1 MKFRTKIL
9 SALFLALVFSS
20 VSIWTL
26 ALQLQAEENR
36 LMVSFLDVG
45 QGDAIFIQSPTG
57 NQVLIDGGPNRR
69 VVSELGKVMPFGDRS
84 LDMLVITNPDK
95 DHYGGFLDVLSMYAV
110 GAVLDSGVKKENVSY
125 QELRRELLEQN
136 IPLRYARR
144 GERYELGGGA
154 VLTILYPD
162 RDVSRETS
170 NDGSIVARLS
180 YGETDLLLMGDAT
193 SKVERILL
201 AKEGDGLS
209 SLDSELLK
217 VGHHGSRTS
226 TSFAFLEKVSPTEAV
241 ISLGASNTYGHPHKE
256 VLEALE
262 KLQVIVRRTD
272 QNGTLL
278 YHSDGKIFFRP

>member
-9 SALFLALVFSS
+9 PVLFLALVFSS
-20 VSIWTL
+20 ISIWTL
-26 ALQLQAEENR
+26 TLQLQAAEGK
-36 LMVSFLDVG
+36 LLVGFLDVG

-69 VVSELGKVMPFGDRS
+69 VVSELGKIMPFGDRS
-84 LDMLVITNPDK
+84 LDMLIITNPDK
-95 DHYGGFLDVLSMYAV
+95 DHYGGFLDVLSIYTV

-136 IPLRYARR
+136 IPLRYVRR

-180 YGETDLLLMGDAT
+180 YGETNLLLMGDAT

-201 AKEGDGLS
+201 AKESDGLS

-226 TSFAFLEKVSPTEAV
+226 TSLAFLEKVSPTEAV
-241 ISLGASNTYGHPHKE
+241 ISLGADNTYGHPHKE
-256 VLEALE
+256 VLEALK
-262 KLQVIVRRTD
+262 KLQVIVNRTD

-278 YHSDGKIFFRP
+278 YHSDGKIFFRL